1 MAMSP
6 ARWLPRMID
15 QLRTTAH
22 SKKETTLTFIC
33 KYRQSSDLRN
43 FYVVSFAEEKIIKDQ
58 LSAEMF
64 WMKKHYDLVCM
75 YVSVYN
81 YSSEMTA

>member
-1 MAMSP
+1 
-6 ARWLPRMID
+6 MID

-64 WMKKHYDLVCM
+64 
-75 YVSVYN
+75 
-81 YSSEMTA
+81 